1 MTTAATSLIWY
12 LWLWQHTES
21 PCIYSAWSS
30 LLGDYATTNV
40 SGLFQTDA
48 KIIMN
53 SFKKKNYAAK
63 RYCVFTNV
71 DNNVIWIVNDRNKNP
86 QLLTKEVAQYLNE
99 HMGVKLCGK
108 KCILLNVL
116 YYCWKQKTDTF
127 QL

>member
-1 MTTAATSLIWY
+1 MIIS
-12 LWLWQHTES
+12 
-21 PCIYSAWSS
+21 
-30 LLGDYATTNV
+30 LGDYATTNV

-53 SFKKKNYAAK
+53 SFKSKIMQKK
-63 RYCVFTNV
+63 RYSVFMNV
-71 DNNVIWIVNDRNKNP
+71 DNNVIWIVNDCDKNP